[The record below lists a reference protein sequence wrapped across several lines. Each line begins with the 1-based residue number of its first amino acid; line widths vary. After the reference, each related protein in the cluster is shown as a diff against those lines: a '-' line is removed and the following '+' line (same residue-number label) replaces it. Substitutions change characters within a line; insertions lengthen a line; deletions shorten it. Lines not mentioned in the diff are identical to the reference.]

1 MFKIH
6 NAMLLV
12 FMILGVGA
20 VISCSQAE
28 ETAQQATDKRL
39 QAEADCA
46 SLAKEKTGHN
56 IASQTSTNNNLAKGA
71 AIGAA
76 GGAAVGALSSKK
88 SKKVVQGAALG
99 AAAGAGIAALSDN
112 EKKKAAAKVREAY
125 DHEYQNCLNA
135 KGF

>member
-99 AAAGAGIAALSDN
+99 AAAGRVLPHCRTMKRKRRLLKSGKLTTMNTRIA
-112 EKKKAAAKVREAY
+112 
-125 DHEYQNCLNA
+125 
-135 KGF
+135 